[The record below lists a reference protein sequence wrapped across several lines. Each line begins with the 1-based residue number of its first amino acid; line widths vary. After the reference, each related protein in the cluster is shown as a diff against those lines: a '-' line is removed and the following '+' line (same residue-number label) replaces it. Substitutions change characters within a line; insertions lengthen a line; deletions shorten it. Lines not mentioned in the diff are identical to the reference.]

1 MSFKRMIKPMSVA
14 CVAMAV
20 TGCGATPNASMANE
34 QITNGSLLTGPTE
47 LTIAGMFENA
57 FIMSAAEQFEALHEG
72 LSIRFVPT
80 GDRASYGQIINT
92 SLMGGGGEDI
102 IMVNGLLAWERLAD
116 AGMLVDL
123 NQHLSFAPRVFYQNV
138 LDAYVY
144 NGARYVVPLSFGLD
158 AFTIGDGVGIADV
171 SALTLAGLAELA
183 RIDSARDIIHTPM
196 GMSEAMLA
204 ERFFSLHFDD
214 FVNLA
219 ERSASV
225 DTDQFVAMLETIAPM
240 GERLQMANWGTPA
253 IVAETIFHNA
263 FHIVEGLV
271 DNVERFG
278 LMVNDRGQGLVS
290 ARAHVAVNAN
300 SANQALAAEFV
311 AFMLSEAMQ
320 TSPEIWSTPVNRA
333 AARYNADRFIAVMEA
348 EGFSAAGVDLEANF
362 TAFEALVAQASLRP
376 TSDPF
381 ILDFLREEVQRFF
394 DGEITATQASVN
406 LQARL
411 MTYLH
416 E

>member
-1 MSFKRMIKPMSVA
+1 
-14 CVAMAV
+14 
-20 TGCGATPNASMANE
+20 
-34 QITNGSLLTGPTE
+34 
-47 LTIAGMFENA
+47 
-57 FIMSAAEQFEALHEG
+57 
-72 LSIRFVPT
+72 
-80 GDRASYGQIINT
+80 
-92 SLMGGGGEDI
+92 
-102 IMVNGLLAWERLAD
+102 
-116 AGMLVDL
+116 
-123 NQHLSFAPRVFYQNV
+123 
-138 LDAYVY
+138 
-144 NGARYVVPLSFGLD
+144 
-158 AFTIGDGVGIADV
+158 
-171 SALTLAGLAELA
+171 
-183 RIDSARDIIHTPM
+183 M